1 MKKIFLDTNIL
12 LDFLENNRVNRVYA
26 EVIVELAKTGSISL
40 FASYLSF
47 ANMAY
52 ILRKKPQ
59 NELLRLLTM
68 AKNVCSVLPCDSAQL
83 EEGLK
88 TPSKDFEDML
98 QYQCAKA
105 AVCDV
110 IVTNNKQDFDG
121 LNALP
126 VFTAEE
132 FLLDFIPEKG
142 NNAEAN

>member
-88 TPSKDFEDML
+88 TPSKDFDTCCNINAQKPPYAML
-98 QYQCAKA
+98 LLQT
-105 AVCDV
+105 
-110 IVTNNKQDFDG
+110 TNKTS
-121 LNALP
+121 
-126 VFTAEE
+126 TA
-132 FLLDFIPEKG
+132 
-142 NNAEAN
+142 